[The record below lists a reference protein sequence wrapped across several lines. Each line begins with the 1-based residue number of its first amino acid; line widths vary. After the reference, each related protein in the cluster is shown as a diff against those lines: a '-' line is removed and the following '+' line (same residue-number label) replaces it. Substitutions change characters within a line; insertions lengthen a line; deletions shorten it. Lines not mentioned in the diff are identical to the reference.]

1 MVLIVS
7 DQLVDGGDVE
17 VHLAG
22 ELCLEGSD
30 LEIDDHEASSLM
42 VVEEKAQD
50 ELLAADLIGTSG
62 VPRSRSP
69 RRAST

>member
-1 MVLIVS
+1 MKPTVVVLIVS

-22 ELCLEGSD
+22 ELCLERSD

-42 VVEEKAQD
+42 VVEEEVQH
-50 ELLAADLIGTSG
+50 ELLAANL
-62 VPRSRSP
+62 
-69 RRAST
+69 